1 MTAIGRVYAPI
12 KVKVYYPQTEEG
24 MEQLQNR
31 VSDVHADMANYAL
44 QHLNCPAKQKQ
55 DLLEAVITTVKTR
68 IREQAG

>member
-1 MTAIGRVYAPI
+1 
-12 KVKVYYPQTEEG
+12 

-44 QHLNCPAKQKQ
+44 QYLNCPTKQKQ
-55 DLLEAVITTVKTR
+55 ELLEAVITTVKTR